1 MKKQIFIINGTGGCG
16 KDTFVKY
23 VFSALNMN
31 PNNISYVD
39 RVKELAAIMG
49 WNGGKTERDRKF
61 LSDLE
66 CLTTE
71 YSDLPYLDIQ
81 EKIEIFKTSFSS
93 LMFVHIRRPYQI
105 ERAKN
110 DFGAKTVLVIND
122 NVQKVTSN
130 IADANVANY
139 AYDIIVNNNGTEDDL
154 RETAKRFAADIVL
167 GEMKKNY

>member
-23 VFSALNMN
+23 VFTALNMS

-66 CLTTE
+66 RLTTE
-71 YSDLPYLDIQ
+71 YSDLPYLDVRDKVEVFNIG
-81 EKIEIFKTSFSS
+81 FGS
-93 LMFVHIRRPYQI
+93 LMFIHIRRPDQI
-105 ERAKN
+105 ERAKC
-110 DFGAKTVLVIND
+110 DFGAKTILVKNSNVPKIETNVADAFVEDYSYDIVVD
-122 NVQKVTSN
+122 NSGSEENLCN
-130 IADANVANY
+130 IA
-139 AYDIIVNNNGTEDDL
+139 
-154 RETAKRFAADIVL
+154 KQFAADVVL
-167 GEMKKNY
+167 DSLKSSY